1 MRFTY
6 NQHNNN
12 PTVRHMSGT
21 ITPVK
26 TEMGWVMEI
35 PAEMEILKVEPGSFA
50 VLYPKEGGIEAE
62 IPPPPSDDLRADF
75 ERLFNKYREAFEEL
89 KRIGD

>member
-1 MRFTY
+1 MA
-6 NQHNNN
+6 
-12 PTVRHMSGT
+12 GT

-35 PAEMEILKVEPGSFA
+35 PAEMAEILKVAPGSFA
-50 VLYPKEGGIEAE
+50 VLYPKAGGIETE
-62 IPPPPSDDLRADF
+62 ILPPPSDELKEDF
-75 ERLFNKYREAFEEL
+75 ERLFNKYRETFEEL